1 MAGGVQERD
10 GLAVD
15 LHLICADVL
24 GDAAGLT
31 GGHMGVADIV
41 QQTGLAVVHVTHDH
55 HHRRPGHQ
63 ILVLVLV
70 VVDEALLNGDHH
82 FLLHLAAH
90 LLGDDGRGVK
100 VDHLAQRGHNAV
112 LHQALD
118 HLCAGFLHAA
128 GQLAHGDLIGDL
140 HGDGRLFDDLQTQL
154 AEPVSLFLLALAA
167 GEAVVAALVIAEFL
181 LALRG
186 LLLPLAAAGAG
197 VRHILQLLVVLVQI
211 HVGGLAGIHHLLL
224 GHAGHGLLHRLGGLL
239 GGLTGGSRTLC
250 GPVALLR
257 RGGPGRLLAL
267 GRGRLLLRGLGALGE
282 DDRDIGDRV
291 VLGQILKDEAEL
303 PILQHLHVIL
313 GRFGVLGQDLRDLLG
328 GDPEILGH
336 LMHSV
341 FVDDTTQIKPP
352 PS

>member
-1 MAGGVQERD
+1 M
-10 GLAVD
+10 
-15 LHLICADVL
+15 
-24 GDAAGLT
+24 
-31 GGHMGVADIV
+31 
-41 QQTGLAVVHVTHDH
+41 
-55 HHRRPGHQ
+55 
-63 ILVLVLV
+63 

-90 LLGDDGRGVK
+90 LLGDDGGGVK

-112 LHQALD
+112 LHQAFD

-128 GQLAHGDLIGDL
+128 GQFAHGDLIGDL

-154 AEPVSLFLLALAA
+154 AEPVGLLLLALAA

-181 LALRG
+181 LTLG
-186 LLLPLAAAGAG
+186 CLLLPLAAAGAG

-239 GGLTGGSRTLC
+239 GSLTGGSRTLC

-257 RGGPGRLLAL
+257 RGWPGRLLAL